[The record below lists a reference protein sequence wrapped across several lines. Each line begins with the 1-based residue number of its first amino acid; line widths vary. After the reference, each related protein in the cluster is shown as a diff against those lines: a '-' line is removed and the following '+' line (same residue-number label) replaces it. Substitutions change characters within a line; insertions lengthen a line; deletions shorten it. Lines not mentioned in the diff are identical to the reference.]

1 MAISLARC
9 ARRAIPGRAR
19 RGRVAAGG
27 HRPVDTISQSFH
39 GHRGSSPHAAI
50 ERRPPMRRWS
60 GLSGLVM
67 CGLVA
72 GMVALPTQ
80 AAAWVAFAKITTSTG
95 TITGGA
101 TQKGYEGQIEVL
113 GLGSSLDL
121 PVESSPTT
129 GVSVGRLQ
137 LGRFQF
143 VKAFDIATP
152 RLVTQVASSSSLP
165 KIEFTIFKTTTTGTS
180 VP

>member
-1 MAISLARC
+1 
-9 ARRAIPGRAR
+9 
-19 RGRVAAGG
+19 
-27 HRPVDTISQSFH
+27 
-39 GHRGSSPHAAI
+39 
-50 ERRPPMRRWS
+50 MRRWN
-60 GLSGLVM
+60 GLSGLLV

-80 AAAWVAFAKITTSTG
+80 AAAWVAFAKITTSNG

-143 VKAFDIATP
+143 VKVFDIATP
-152 RLVTQVASSSSLP
+152 RLVTQVASSLSLP
-165 KIEFTIFKTTTTGTS
+165 KVEFTIFKTTTTGTS
-180 VP
+180 VPGFRITLTNAILTKLEPIYDPGATPSTLEKVELFYNTYQWTDLITGATGTASRF